1 VLECGSRFW
10 AVDGGALYTIN
21 EAGVAYCSQPVL
33 YGSPDVTAIE
43 ASAFTE
49 FGASFVYVRTA
60 IPSHT
65 DGDSAWTGACPVCD
79 DGLSPS
85 AGSHPIPTGQSRGC
99 DWRRWAAHSRR
110 RRTLSCMWARGRK
123 EGKDRTDE

>member
-1 VLECGSRFW
+1 MADGRVATPYLAAGACNSRAECRVVLECGSRFW

-49 FGASFVYVRTA
+49 FGASFVYVRTG
-60 IPSHT
+60 IPSN
-65 DGDSAWTGACPVCD
+65 
-79 DGLSPS
+79 
-85 AGSHPIPTGQSRGC
+85 PIP
-99 DWRRWAAHSRR
+99 SRR
-110 RRTLSCMWARGRK
+110 
-123 EGKDRTDE
+123 